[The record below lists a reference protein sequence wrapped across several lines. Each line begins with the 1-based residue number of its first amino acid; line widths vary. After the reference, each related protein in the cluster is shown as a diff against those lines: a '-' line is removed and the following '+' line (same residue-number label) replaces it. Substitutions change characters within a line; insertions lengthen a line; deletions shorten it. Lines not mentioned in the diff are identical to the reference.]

1 MCKCQQCEMLIN
13 DEPIAVVIYKSSS
26 PFSDDIISF
35 CDGFKCMY
43 NGVESL
49 NVSDLSKGRCR
60 LRGE

>member
-1 MCKCQQCEMLIN
+1 MLCD
-13 DEPIAVVIYKSSS
+13 DEPIAVVVYKSSS